1 VGRITRP
8 WLTFSISSLLLSTAS
23 STSLLKLSPET
34 EEIDLASEI
43 ASTPTLAS
51 AVLPGST
58 ILAHVTATAIT
69 LWDDLTT
76 GKSLAIWQA
85 PGEITFAQI
94 HQDTIVVSTVGGDVH
109 VFKASSSSLERIS
122 YVPLSLMDI
131 LLIDRHGNVGAEVS
145 AVAIVSTTSS
155 TLIAIGTWTNLI
167 SIYAAD
173 QLHPILY
180 RRLTTEES
188 FFASSIMLRPAS
200 SNSGL
205 QLLAGLSDGSLVTY
219 EFDFDTSTD
228 DTEVTLR
235 DRKISSLGTRPLTLH
250 PIQSR
255 TASGDE
261 LLAIG
266 LSDRTSIIFLNSDR
280 IDFSSVSLT
289 GLVAAAAVNTE
300 QGPSLVMA
308 TPTELS
314 ISQVDGLKKLHIQT
328 LDTGYKSAGKLV
340 WLSTHRAIAA
350 GVIERTIDP
359 ITGDYWQTAWVELR
373 DQDSLK
379 GM

>member
-173 QLHPILY
+173 QLHPILCIQQFGSAVVG
-180 RRLTTEES
+180 RLE
-188 FFASSIMLRPAS
+188 
-200 SNSGL
+200 
-205 QLLAGLSDGSLVTY
+205 
-219 EFDFDTSTD
+219 
-228 DTEVTLR
+228 
-235 DRKISSLGTRPLTLH
+235 
-250 PIQSR
+250 
-255 TASGDE
+255 
-261 LLAIG
+261 
-266 LSDRTSIIFLNSDR
+266 
-280 IDFSSVSLT
+280 
-289 GLVAAAAVNTE
+289 
-300 QGPSLVMA
+300 
-308 TPTELS
+308 
-314 ISQVDGLKKLHIQT
+314 
-328 LDTGYKSAGKLV
+328 
-340 WLSTHRAIAA
+340 
-350 GVIERTIDP
+350 
-359 ITGDYWQTAWVELR
+359 
-373 DQDSLK
+373 
-379 GM
+379 